1 MGKLI
6 NLLSVAT
13 LLLSTQSY
21 SESLNLE
28 QDRRYSETVRRVIED
43 SRRSGYSL
51 LVNKQDREAYLFQN
65 GSIDTTFNVGLS
77 IKPEGDKL
85 YEGDGKTPEGVYRID
100 EVKDGTP
107 GKTSR
112 FGLALLLNYPTSND
126 KKEFLEAKSKG
137 LVPDEI
143 NSPGSYIEIHS
154 GPDNIDWTIGCV
166 AISEEGMSLLVKKLR
181 MKSTVGIIG
190 YLPENFQL
198 N

>member
-21 SESLNLE
+21 SQSLSSE
-28 QDRRYSETVRRVIED
+28 QDRRYTETVSRVIED
-43 SRRSGYSL
+43 SRRNGYSL
-51 LVNKQDREAYLFQN
+51 LVNKRDREAYLFQN

-100 EVKDGTP
+100 VVKDGTP
-107 GKTSR
+107 GKTSQ
-112 FGLALLLNYPTSND
+112 FGLAFLLNYPTQHD

-137 LVPDEI
+137 LIPDGI
-143 NSPGSYIEIHS
+143 KSAGSAIEIHT
-154 GPDNIDWTIGCV
+154 GPDYKDWTIGCV
-166 AISEEGMSLLVKKLR
+166 AISEEGMEFLIERLE

-190 YLPENFQL
+190 YLPEKFQL